1 LPLPIQKSAAKTATL
16 PIQKSTSKNFA
27 TVDSDIG
34 SKIAMLPIQKS
45 TAKTATL
52 AIQKSVA
59 MVESFR
65 LYFFFMFIMLV
76 AKRAME
82 EAQCLM
88 QTNPSDLEI
97 HRAEPILVKEYVRLV
112 EVEGSFHRQKSRL

>member
-1 LPLPIQKSAAKTATL
+1 
-16 PIQKSTSKNFA
+16 
-27 TVDSDIG
+27 
-34 SKIAMLPIQKS
+34 MLPIQKS
-45 TAKTATL
+45 GAKTATL

-65 LYFFFMFIMLV
+65 LYFFFFVFIKLV

-97 HRAEPILVKEYVRLV
+97 HRAEPILMKEYVRLV
-112 EVEGSFHRQKSRL
+112 EVEESFHRQKSRL